1 MRRQSWTWLLH
12 FSRLLA
18 CLMVVTSLWGCAT
31 PITWQTIRAHNP
43 GAERIDTC
51 IRPPPFAGRGE
62 FYTYNETTHDMV
74 SDEDAEAFWEA
85 ARTAGTMYRYDPN
98 APSDP
103 GPRLPW
109 PYHRMTCDEVSSGDV
124 PPLPKGMKEIVI
136 SHEMREA
143 MVRALTAPGLRT
155 RAAVDNAYKPSPEL
169 VGQVLLAPPQPED
182 YTTAIQELGQMLR
195 DAARD
200 KLPKVKRQGAGPSD
214 ADISIIDTKTGQIV
228 GGLGAGFAIGS
239 VPGGTFIAQ
248 GVMASGD
255 KPTREFMLAEGFG
268 EMASGGV
275 QFGVGT
281 GMAAG
286 GGGLSLTG
294 GGALVGVPTCTAG
307 IALAANGTVTFI
319 NGGRKVIVALCH
331 WNELPAAPSAAA
343 ANASGSTS
351 AAAAASTA
359 PTSGAS
365 GGAPVKPAATAAATP
380 VPATKPAAPKTPK
393 AEAPPPGTA
402 LVQIQ
407 PSGTITTTVRRP
419 DRGKP
424 PPKITTTITTKLD
437 DAGQVQSITTTTEK
451 VAPTQVGGSVKP
463 KVADQPTTVYRSV
476 DQATGQVQYVGITND
491 IARRGAEHLR
501 QRGLPIERLITNLS
515 RTDAKSVE
523 QALIEIH
530 GLEKNGGTLLNQIN
544 SIAKINP
551 AYGQQLQHGYD
562 LLKSIGYK

>member
-1 MRRQSWTWLLH
+1 MHHLRWTWILCV
-12 FSRLLA
+12 SRLLV
-18 CLMVVTSLWGCAT
+18 CLAAITSLWGCT
-31 PITWQTIRAHNP
+31 PPITWQTIRAHNP

-85 ARTAGTMYRYDPN
+85 ARTAGAMYRYDPN

-155 RAAVDNAYKPSPEL
+155 RAVENRADTPSPEL

-228 GGLGAGFAIGS
+228 GGLGAGFAMGS

-380 VPATKPAAPKTPK
+380 APTAKPAPTPAAK
-393 AEAPPPGTA
+393 PTSPTPPQAEPTRHLGRHYG
-402 LVQIQ
+402 
-407 PSGTITTTVRRP
+407 SGKKSGPNSTTWVRC
-419 DRGKP
+419 
-424 PPKITTTITTKLD
+424 T
-437 DAGQVQSITTTTEK
+437 GQVHHAISKKIHVELEK
-451 VAPTQVGGSVKP
+451 YPNLKGVYKYRDNRFVTQAIDKAAHNGYDSWH
-463 KVADQPTTVYRSV
+463 RSYERQV
-476 DQATGQVQYVGITND
+476 EAWLKKYDQATPAQFEAYLFDLYKTDQEL
-491 IARRGAEHLR
+491 ARRFPN
-501 QRGLPIERLITNLS
+501 GL
-515 RTDAKSVE
+515 
-523 QALIEIH
+523 
-530 GLEKNGGTLLNQIN
+530 
-544 SIAKINP
+544 
-551 AYGQQLQHGYD
+551 
-562 LLKSIGYK
+562 